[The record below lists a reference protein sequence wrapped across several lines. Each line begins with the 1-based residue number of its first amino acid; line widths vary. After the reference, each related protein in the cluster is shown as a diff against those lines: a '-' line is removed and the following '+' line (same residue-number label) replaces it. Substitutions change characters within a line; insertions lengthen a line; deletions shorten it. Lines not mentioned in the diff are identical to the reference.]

1 MAQRTIHYL
10 LGEELIPLGVED
22 VDRFRVGNL
31 LPDAIEDLV
40 YRDLT
45 HYQRE
50 FEKDGKRMR
59 FSDFERFRRD
69 FAPRV
74 ERDGLYLGYYM
85 HLVEDACYRIFWNR
99 VRFAPRDMTR
109 AQVAVLHNDYHLL
122 NAYIV
127 RNYCV
132 RSEIVFPEGFESE
145 PLNRIYPFL
154 LRDFLEEM
162 KDDFCENPQGRT
174 RYLTEELL
182 EDFLA
187 EARPVCR
194 EALRRILAGEEP
206 TDPKSLCW

>member
-10 LGEELIPLGVED
+10 LGEELLSLGVRD

-40 YRDLT
+40 YRALT
-45 HYQRE
+45 HYQEDIELGGRLV
-50 FEKDGKRMR
+50 RI
-59 FSDFERFRRD
+59 SDFERFRRD

-74 ERDGLYLGYYM
+74 ETDGLYLGYYM

-99 VRFAPRDMTR
+99 EQVAPRDLTR

-122 NAYIV
+122 NRYIV
-127 RNYCV
+127 SRYGV
-132 RSEIVFPEGFESE
+132 RDRIVFPEGFGSE
-145 PLNRIYPFL
+145 PVNRIYPFL
-154 LRDFLEEM
+154 LRDFLAEM
-162 KDDFCENPQGRT
+162 REDFHETAQGKT

-182 EDFLA
+182 EQFLA

-194 EALRRILAGEEP
+194 EALRRILTGEEP
-206 TDPKSLCW
+206 MDPKSLCW